1 MCPDPI
7 LVKRLGM
14 FCQMAHSNKEEEV
27 LQKLLE
33 LLKSSQE
40 MWQVTPPESVV
51 RYGQNESTLHN

>member
-1 MCPDPI
+1 MHCVAFYIGDMLICVFSDPI

-40 MWQVTPPESVV
+40 MWQV
-51 RYGQNESTLHN
+51 